1 MGQVKI
7 KKTLVMAAIILLLMI
22 PIFGLPFSIQPGD
35 SATVVHGSNPP
46 GVGILQAVKV
56 INVKIHIVS
65 GSNITAANIT
75 DWLKLAGDVLSSF
88 TFNVTKVNNH
98 TSYNQSANVPNVL
111 NIWAVPAKSWGHG
124 NISGIWGEE
133 IQLPPGDCTNIH
145 IKNSTLA
152 HEIGHKFGLVHNTTD
167 PNNIM
172 HPDNQGEPPT
182 SCHRTGINLTDD
194 QRTQARNST
203 AAMAHGAHD
212 VGSGTSQWDAHK
224 DVPYDFIDLSFAEVW
239 ATDENIYLTLTV
251 DNFMAGDGMLGFY
264 LETDNDPTTGD
275 PLGGLDYYVGFD
287 PDKHVMFGRYDEDWV
302 PLDPMGITYDFALA
316 WHDAD
321 LPPII
326 VGVNLILP
334 IAMLERKAG
343 DLLSFRATG
352 EYDGFVD
359 RLPDEGLS
367 TILYVPEEVP
377 AHDIAITNVSPS
389 TTSVRQGESLNIDVT
404 VANVG
409 DWAESFFD
417 ITAYVN
423 TTEIGTQ
430 TITSLSSGDST
441 TLTFPW
447 NTTGFALGEYTISAY
462 ANPVPGE
469 TNIDNNEY
477 INGTVQIIQRG
488 GFGC

>member
-1 MGQVKI
+1 
-7 KKTLVMAAIILLLMI
+7 MAAIILLLMI

-46 GVGILQAVKV
+46 RVSVLQAKQV

-88 TFNVTKVNNH
+88 SFNVTAVNNH

-124 NISGIWGEE
+124 NISGINGEE

-152 HEIGHKFGLVHNTTD
+152 HEIGHKFGLVHNMTD

-172 HPDNQGEPPT
+172 HPDNQGAPPK
-182 SCHRTGINLTDD
+182 SCHRTGTNLTEE
-194 QRTQARNST
+194 QRAQARNST
-203 AAMAHGAHD
+203 AARAHGAHD
-212 VGSGTSQWDAHK
+212 MGSGTSQWDAHK
-224 DVPYDFIDLSFAEVW
+224 DVPHDFIDLSFAEVW
-239 ATDENIYLTLTV
+239 ATDQNIYLTFTV
-251 DNFMAGDGMLGFY
+251 DNFIAGAERLGFY

-275 PLGGLDYYVGFD
+275 PYEGLDYYAGFD
-287 PDKHVMFGRYDEDWV
+287 PAYEHVIFERYDEDWV
-302 PLDPMGITYDFALA
+302 PLDPTGITYDFALA

-326 VGVNLILP
+326 VGVHLTLP

-352 EYDGFVD
+352 EYDGCVD

-367 TILYVPEEVP
+367 NILYVPEEVP

-404 VANVG
+404 VANLG
-409 DWAESFFD
+409 DFD
-417 ITAYVN
+417 ETFDVIVYAN

-430 TITSLSSGDST
+430 TIISLSSGDST

-462 ANPVPGE
+462 ANPALGE

-477 INGTVQIIQRG
+477 INGTVRIIRRG